1 MSAWSGA
8 LDGLAGRRPFATVGG
23 GGLPRGGLDA
33 RLLAGLVI
41 LAGLL
46 VGEGMALA
54 HSYLWAAPLAAL
66 LLIAAAVDLP
76 LVPFV
81 GLVLLARV
89 LTDDM
94 ASATSRHSGALNP
107 SAAIAAILIL
117 VAIGLLVYRCKGLV
131 PSLAIAL
138 GLGIWMAVAVESHG
152 ASTVTIRE
160 GVRELSIVA
169 VAVIG
174 YNARRA
180 LDLPTVARIVQAA
193 GIIAA
198 LLAIFQLATHSGV
211 NVGGDVRSNGTFAHP
226 NDAAVFFAIAATAS
240 LWRFTDVGHK
250 RLDAALAGV
259 FALATLST
267 FSIDGFLTLLV
278 MITAFGMLRPGSR
291 RIKVRA
297 AAIVGVL
304 ALAFLFS
311 PVGSERLAGES
322 GSEAGAA
329 QAGARQSSSSLSWRF
344 YKWKTLIP
352 EWERSPYLG
361 KGLGTT
367 VTTEATAQSTTAGN
381 LPHSEYVRY
390 LVETGIVGFAALAAG
405 MVMLIRRLNRGRRL
419 AVAQGVAILALA
431 LIAGLLVNA
440 LAANTLLYTP
450 AAYAAALIVGVSL
463 RTVNAARDA
472 ERRRPRALAA
482 R

>member
-23 GGLPRGGLDA
+23 GSLPRGGLDA
-33 RLLAGLVI
+33 RVLTGLVI

-66 LLIAAAVDLP
+66 LLIVAAVDLP
-76 LVPFV
+76 LVPLLGV
-81 GLVLLARV
+81 VLFARV
-89 LTDDM
+89 LTDNM
-94 ASATSRHSGALNP
+94 ASETSRHSASLNP
-107 SAAIAAILIL
+107 SAAIAGLLIL
-117 VAIGLLVYRCKGLV
+117 VAIGLLVYRRKGLI
-131 PSLAIAL
+131 PALAIAL
-138 GLGIWMAVAVESHG
+138 GLGVWMAVAVHTEG
-152 ASTVTIRE
+152 ASAVTVRE

-180 LDLPTVARIVQAA
+180 LDIPTVARIVQVA
-193 GIIAA
+193 GVIAA

-211 NVGGDVRSNGTFAHP
+211 SVGGDVRSNGTFAHP
-226 NDAAVFFAIAATAS
+226 NDAAVFFSIAAVAS
-240 LWRFTDVGHK
+240 LWRFTDAGRR
-250 RLDAALAGV
+250 RLDIVLAGV

-278 MITAFGMLRPGSR
+278 MIAAFGMLRPGSR
-291 RIKVRA
+291 RLKVRA
-297 AAIVGVL
+297 AALVGVL
-304 ALAFLFS
+304 GLAFLLS
-311 PVGSERLAGES
+311 PVGSERLASES
-322 GSEAGAA
+322 SAEVGA
-329 QAGARQSSSSLSWRF
+329 QAHRGSGSSLSWRI
-344 YKWKTLIP
+344 YKWETLIP

-405 MVMLIRRLNRGRRL
+405 MVMLTRRLNRGRRL
-419 AVAQGVAILALA
+419 GGAQSAAILALA

-450 AAYAAALIVGVSL
+450 AAYAAALIIGVSL
-463 RTVNAARDA
+463 RTVNA
-472 ERRRPRALAA
+472 ERRRSKPLVA

>member
-23 GGLPRGGLDA
+23 GSLPRGGLDA
-33 RLLAGLVI
+33 RLLTGLVI

-66 LLIAAAVDLP
+66 LLIVAAVDLP
-76 LVPFV
+76 LIPLL
-81 GLVLLARV
+81 GLVLFTRV
-89 LTDDM
+89 LTDSM
-94 ASATSRHSGALNP
+94 ASETSRHSAALNP
-107 SAAIAAILIL
+107 SAAIAGVLIL
-117 VAIGLLVYRCKGLV
+117 VAIGLLVYRRRGLV
-131 PSLAIAL
+131 PALAIAL
-138 GLGIWMAVAVESHG
+138 GLGAWMAVAVHTQG
-152 ASTVTIRE
+152 ASAVTVRE

-169 VAVIG
+169 VAVIA

-180 LDLPTVARIVQAA
+180 LDLATVARIVQVA

-211 NVGGDVRSNGTFAHP
+211 SVGGDMRSNGTFAHP

-240 LWRFTDVGHK
+240 LWRFTDAG
-250 RLDAALAGV
+250 RRRFDLALAGV

-278 MITAFGMLRPGSR
+278 MIAAFGMLRPGSR
-291 RIKVRA
+291 RLKLQA
-297 AAIVGVL
+297 AALVVVL
-304 ALAFLFS
+304 ALAFLVS
-311 PVGSERLAGES
+311 PAGSARLSSES
-322 GSEAGAA
+322 SAEAGAS
-329 QAGARQSSSSLSWRF
+329 ARHGSGSSLSWRL
-344 YKWKTLIP
+344 YKWETLIP

-390 LVETGIVGFAALAAG
+390 LVETGIVGFAVLAAG
-405 MVMLIRRLNRGRRL
+405 MTMLIRRLNRGRRL
-419 AVAQGVAILALA
+419 AASQSAAILTLA

-463 RTVNAARDA
+463 RTVNAAR
-472 ERRRPRALAA
+472 RSSRALAA
-482 R
+482 

>member
-1 MSAWSGA
+1 MSAWPGA
-8 LDGLAGRRPFATVGG
+8 LDGLAGRRPFAAPAG

-33 RLLAGLVI
+33 RLLAGMLI

-54 HSYLWAAPLAAL
+54 HSYLWAAPLACL
-66 LLIAAAVDLP
+66 LLIVAAVDLP
-76 LVPFV
+76 LVPV
-81 GLVLLARV
+81 IGLILLARV

-107 SAAIAAILIL
+107 SAAIAGVLIL
-117 VAIGLLVYRCKGLV
+117 VAIGLLVYRRKGLV
-131 PSLAIAL
+131 PALATAL
-138 GLGIWMAVAVESHG
+138 GIGVWMVVAVESHG
-152 ASTVTIRE
+152 ASAVTIRE
-160 GVRELSIVA
+160 GVRELSILA

-180 LDLPTVARIVQAA
+180 FDLPTVTRIVQVA
-193 GIIAA
+193 GVLAA

-211 NVGGDVRSNGTFAHP
+211 NVGGDIRSHGTFAHP

-240 LWRFTDVGHK
+240 LWRFTDAGHS
-250 RLDAALAGV
+250 RLDAAFAAT

-278 MITAFGMLRPGSR
+278 MIAAFGLLRPGSR
-291 RIKVRA
+291 RLKLRA
-297 AAIVGVL
+297 AALVGFL
-304 ALAFLFS
+304 ALAFLLS
-311 PVGSERLAGES
+311 PVGSQRLAGES
-322 GSEAGAA
+322 GGEAGAA

-367 VTTEATAQSTTAGN
+367 VTTEATAQSSTAGN

-405 MVMLIRRLNRGRRL
+405 VVMLIRRLNRGRRR
-419 AVAQGVAILALA
+419 AATQGAAILALA

-450 AAYAAALIVGVSL
+450 AAYAAALVIGVSL
-463 RTVNAARDA
+463 RTVNGARA
-472 ERRRPRALAA
+472 VR
-482 R
+482 

>member
-1 MSAWSGA
+1 MSAWPGA
-8 LDGLAGRRPFATVGG
+8 LDGLAGRRPFAVVGG
-23 GGLPRGGLDA
+23 GGVSRGGLDA
-33 RLLAGLVI
+33 RLLAGLLI

-76 LVPFV
+76 LVPLL
-81 GLVLLARV
+81 GLVLFTRV
-89 LTDDM
+89 LTDSA
-94 ASATSRHSGALNP
+94 ASETSRHSAALNP
-107 SAAIAAILIL
+107 SAAIAAVLIL
-117 VAIGLLVYRCKGLV
+117 VAIGLLVYRRRGLV
-131 PSLAIAL
+131 AALAIAL
-138 GLGIWMAVAVESHG
+138 GLGVWMAVAVHSQG
-152 ASTVTIRE
+152 ASAVTVRE
-160 GVRELSIVA
+160 GVRELSIAA
-169 VAVIG
+169 VAVIA

-180 LDLPTVARIVQAA
+180 LDLPTVVRIVQVA
-193 GIIAA
+193 GIVAA

-211 NVGGDVRSNGTFAHP
+211 SVGGDMRSNGTFAHP

-240 LWRFTDVGHK
+240 LWRFSDAGRR
-250 RLDAALAGV
+250 RLDLALAAT
-259 FALATLST
+259 FALAALST

-278 MITAFGMLRPGSR
+278 MIAAFGMLRPGSR
-291 RIKVRA
+291 RLKVRA
-297 AAIVGVL
+297 AVLVGAL
-304 ALAFLFS
+304 ALAFLAT
-311 PVGSERLAGES
+311 PAGSQRLSSES
-322 GSEAGAA
+322 SAEAGAHSRH
-329 QAGARQSSSSLSWRF
+329 GSGSSLSWRF
-344 YKWKTLIP
+344 YKWETLIP

-367 VTTEATAQSTTAGN
+367 VTAEATAQSTTAGN

-390 LVETGIVGFAALAAG
+390 LVETGIVGFVAVAAG
-405 MVMLIRRLNRGRRL
+405 VAMLIRRLNRGRRL
-419 AVAQGVAILALA
+419 ATTRSAAILALA

-463 RTVNAARDA
+463 RTVNAGRAPKRDRA
-472 ERRRPRALAA
+472 RALAA